1 MRYQII
7 LRNYFLT
14 FSFQYSVLMLYSEL
28 ASAFQVLLNP
38 LDHQGK
44 LQVDDDLLL
53 NIFHECTFKYN
64 KTFL

>member
-1 MRYQII
+1 
-7 LRNYFLT
+7 
-14 FSFQYSVLMLYSEL
+14 MLYSEL